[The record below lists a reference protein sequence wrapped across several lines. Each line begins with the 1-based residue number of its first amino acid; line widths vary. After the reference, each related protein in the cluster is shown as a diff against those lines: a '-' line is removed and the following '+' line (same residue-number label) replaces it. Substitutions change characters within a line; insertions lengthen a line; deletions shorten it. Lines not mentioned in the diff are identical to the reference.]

1 MDFPTDD
8 FPKETAERL
17 EVMSRCDKYSHAL
30 SVKDHMLWLALQDKE
45 KCEELLTQEKQL
57 SSEYA
62 NEVVNWADL
71 CQNLK
76 EELYYSQVD
85 KDKLVAENERLQRIL
100 RENGIYV
107 SSK

>member
-8 FPKETAERL
+8 FPKETADRL
-17 EVMSRCDKYSHAL
+17 AMLSRCDKYSHAL

-45 KCEELLTQEKQL
+45 KCEELLDQERQL

-71 CQNLK
+71 SQNLK
-76 EELYYSQVD
+76 EEVYETQV
-85 KDKLVAENERLQRIL
+85 ENDRLRSENDRLLSIL
-100 RENGIYV
+100 RDNDIYI
-107 SSK
+107 SR